1 MFVFILV
8 SLFLFCFTSVNITSI
23 SSLDDTDHDEPYDF
37 IDYRVLNA
45 G

>member
-8 SLFLFCFTSVNITSI
+8 SLFLFCFTSVNSK
-23 SSLDDTDHDEPYDF
+23 SALDDTDHEEPYDF